1 MKFVS
6 EDIINGVIQG
16 MGDSHFDYAEAV
28 LALQKEQPVLLGYL
42 FSENFKLI
50 ADKEQEFTL
59 YLLIVIWLSCKEVN
73 GTLPRVEVKAFEDME
88 ELNWIAITAEKEHSF
103 RKRLDVFF
111 DGTEQEDILAFIED
125 ALLDDGDETGVA
137 PEAREPIFIYLKS
150 IVDCFHELVE
160 DVNETV

>member
-6 EDIINGVIQG
+6 EDVINGVIQG
-16 MGDSHFDYAEAV
+16 MSDAHFDYSEAV

-73 GTLPRVEVKAFEDME
+73 GELPQVPVKTFEDVE
-88 ELNWIAITAEKEHSF
+88 EANWIEVTGEKERSF

-111 DGTEQEDILAFIED
+111 AETEQEDLLAFIED
-125 ALLDDGDETGVA
+125 ALLDDSDETGVA

-150 IVDCFHELVE
+150 IVDCFHESIE
-160 DVNETV
+160 NINETV

>member
-1 MKFVS
+1 MKFIN
-6 EDIINGVIQG
+6 EDIINGVIEG

-28 LALQKEQPVLLGYL
+28 TALQKEQPVLLGYL

-59 YLLIVIWLSCKEVN
+59 YLLIVIWLSCKELN
-73 GTLPRVEVKAFEDME
+73 GALPFVDVKSFEDTE
-88 ELNWIAITAEKEHSF
+88 EANWIALTSGKGENF

-111 DGTEQEDILAFIED
+111 DETEQEDLLAFIED
-125 ALLDDGDETGVA
+125 ALLDDSAETGVA

-150 IVDCFHELVE
+150 IVDCFHES
-160 DVNETV
+160 VNESV